1 MNYRFLPVAACL
13 AVLLSACDG
22 GSSPLQA
29 EGVRPGADRQ
39 VAASTRLP
47 PAVPPAGYGAPVVA
61 EEPGRDARIGSIVPA
76 AGGQQAQKAEEQKAI
91 AGIKREWSR
100 ERESETSRATVPAPP
115 SAEAPAVQ

>member
-1 MNYRFLPVAACL
+1 
-13 AVLLSACDG
+13 
-22 GSSPLQA
+22 LQA